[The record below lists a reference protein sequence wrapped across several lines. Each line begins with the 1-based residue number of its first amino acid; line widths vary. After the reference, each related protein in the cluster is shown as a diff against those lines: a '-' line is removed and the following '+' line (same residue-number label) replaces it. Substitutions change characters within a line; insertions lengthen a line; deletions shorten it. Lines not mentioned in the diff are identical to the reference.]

1 MIAHDWIE
9 VIYSYPI
16 DSPHGQNVLAVMSC
30 AMAEVMM
37 EDLLKNI
44 LFHQSARYE
53 HIEILLDLH
62 EGRNRQL
69 QLFKKL
75 CGSALKESLNSLKMV
90 DFYDAW
96 ERITLSRN
104 KFVHGTP
111 PGNQYRDF
119 PAAEDLETVRT
130 KILAAFCALHNGFAV

>member
-1 MIAHDWIE
+1 
-9 VIYSYPI
+9 
-16 DSPHGQNVLAVMSC
+16 
-30 AMAEVMM
+30 MAEVMM

-44 LFHQSARYE
+44 LFHQNASYE
-53 HIEILLDLH
+53 HIEILLDSH

-75 CGSALKESLNSLKMV
+75 CGSALKESLNSVKMG

-104 KFVHGTP
+104 QFVHGTP
-111 PGNQYRDF
+111 PGDQYKGF
-119 PAAEDLETVRT
+119 PAREDLESVRAR
-130 KILAAFCALHNGFAV
+130 ILGAFCALHNDFAV